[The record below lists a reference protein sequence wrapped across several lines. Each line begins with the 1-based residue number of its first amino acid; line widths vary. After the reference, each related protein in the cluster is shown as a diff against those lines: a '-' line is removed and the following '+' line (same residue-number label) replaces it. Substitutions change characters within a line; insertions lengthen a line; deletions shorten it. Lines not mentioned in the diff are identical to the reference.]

1 MIIKEKKFSIVKE
14 IKFFFYHLK
23 NSGVFLLPKYIKCR
37 IFEIFY
43 LNNFEEKKYIEF
55 VYKKKLKFTK
65 KWFLSNLD
73 LFSFCLRLKPKNILE
88 IGTYEG
94 LVAIWFCEQ
103 YLESNIYS
111 VDPLIQDLSTLKER
125 VEEDQINNLD
135 SNLKIYGSKRLNFLK
150 KTSDEFFL
158 QNKINFDIV
167 YIDGLHTFDACTKDM
182 LNSFRVLNLNGYL
195 LIDDLRLDVYPQNLN
210 IVNAVSN
217 FVKSYSD
224 YIEIIFFGWNLM
236 ILKKIKIVNF

>member
-1 MIIKEKKFSIVKE
+1 MIINEKKFSIFKE
-14 IKFFFYHLK
+14 IKFIFYHLR
-23 NSGVFLLPKYIKCR
+23 NSGFFLLLKYIKCR

-55 VYKKKLKFTK
+55 VNKKKLKFTK

-73 LFSFCLRLKPKNILE
+73 IFSFCLRLKPKNILE

-94 LVAIWFCEQ
+94 LVAIWLCER
-103 YLESNIYS
+103 YLESNIYA

-125 VEEDQINNLD
+125 VEEDQINNLE
-135 SNLKIYGSKRLNFLK
+135 SNLKNYGCKRLNFFK
-150 KTSDEFFL
+150 NTSDEFFL

-210 IVNAVSN
+210 IVNAVAN
-217 FVKSYSD
+217 FVKSYSG
-224 YIEIIFFGWNLM
+224 YIEINFFGWNVM
-236 ILKKIKIVNF
+236 ILKKIKDINF